1 MNEKEKSL
9 NFIIEENDELES
21 EILKLNESMLI
32 ELETIENEHKK
43 AINMLIQSYEDS
55 LH

>member
-1 MNEKEKSL
+1 MELKKILNEKEKSL

-32 ELETIENEHKK
+32 ELESIESEHKK
-43 AINMLIQSYEDS
+43 AIIL
-55 LH
+55 LT